1 MPAASSLRETSAS
14 ACSSREAL
22 LRVGLAMAQVGGFRS
37 ITVRG
42 LCQRAKAN
50 TGSFVY
56 HFGTRQEFVR
66 ELIETWYA
74 PLFAQLMLQFD
85 RQAAP
90 LDRLLAMLRQLL
102 AFLIDNAPFVAQLLQ
117 DAIAGEEGVRQ
128 FIFGLSP
135 RHPRLILQCIKEAQ
149 QAGQLCAAPPM
160 HVMMFVMSSLG
171 LPIILQ
177 AMMTGRELLPG
188 VIQTSLDDFAADPV
202 HLEQRLQWAIKGL
215 APDEGMP

>member
-1 MPAASSLRETSAS
+1 MPAAATSSRESPSIAN
-14 ACSSREAL
+14 SSREAL
-22 LRVGLAMAQVGGFRS
+22 LRVGLEMAQASGFRS

-42 LCQRAKAN
+42 LCQRAEAN

-56 HFGTRQEFVR
+56 HFGTRQAFVR

-85 RQAAP
+85 RQAEP
-90 LDRLLAMLRQLL
+90 LDRLQAMLRQLL
-102 AFLIDNAPFVAQLLQ
+102 GFLVTNANFIAQLLQ
-117 DAIAGEEGVRQ
+117 DAIAGEEAVRQ
-128 FIFGLSP
+128 FISELSP

-171 LPIILQ
+171 LPVILH
-177 AMMTGRELLPG
+177 AMTTGHALLPD
-188 VIQTSLDDFAADPV
+188 VLRKSLENFAADPV
-202 HLEQRLQWAIKGL
+202 HLEQRLQWAFKGL
-215 APDEGMP
+215 APGE